1 MPTKLSVRQKL
12 YLGFGGIMALM
23 VAMVVLVWFEVTGL
37 KSEVTK
43 LRTDD
48 VPEVLS
54 YLVLI
59 DEAGDVY
66 RDSIGV
72 VTGVEG
78 SAASLKENNNEF
90 QAVISRAMQQEER
103 GSSDYQ
109 TLERAS
115 QKMRDFQSA
124 FDRDVASQLS
134 LNENNQALITTLHAL
149 YIEHLQPIENM
160 LDQSSV
166 IENAQMEA
174 SFNTLMADFDDIKKM
189 NVIISLVA
197 IMLSCLIAYWLSS
210 SITNRLTVLDET
222 AQRIARGELVSEGIE
237 DNTGDELSSL
247 AVSINSMQQSLIDLI
262 GAISSVTKDV
272 HQSTVELSALGNN
285 VVSGASS
292 QSDKAAMI
300 ATAAEELSLTIS
312 EVAHQGTSTF
322 DEAKKSEMH
331 AVEGRQVIGEMVNSI
346 QHVSIQM
353 QDMSGTMQQ
362 LGEHSEEIGNVIKVI
377 SGIAE
382 QTNLLAL
389 NAAIE
394 AARAGEFG
402 RGFAVVADEV
412 RALAER
418 TTKATQ
424 EVANIVQSIQ
434 TGTQDAV
441 SRTQEN
447 YKLVELGVS
456 QSDGA
461 VKALEDI
468 VSGAAMV
475 QSMISSIATAAEE
488 QTAVTKEIASDITAI
503 SDISNQS
510 LSQAQQS
517 ASNILVL
524 EGKVEELNQLISR
537 FKIA

>member
-1 MPTKLSVRQKL
+1 MKLSVRQKL

-23 VAMVVLVWFEVTGL
+23 VAMVTLVWFEVTGL
-37 KSEVTK
+37 KNEVTK
-43 LRTDD
+43 IRTDD

-72 VTGVEG
+72 VTGVSG
-78 SAASLKENNNEF
+78 AKASLAENNNEF
-90 QAVISRAMQQEER
+90 QAVVSRAMKQEER

-115 QKMRDFQSA
+115 EKMRDFQAA
-124 FDRDVASQLS
+124 FDRDIVSQLS
-134 LNENNQALITTLHAL
+134 LNENNQPLITTLHAL

-174 SFNTLMADFDDIKKM
+174 SFDTLMADFDNIKKM

-197 IMLSCLIAYWLSS
+197 IILSCLIAYWLSS
-210 SITNRLTVLDET
+210 SITHRLTVLDET
-222 AQRIARGELVSEGIE
+222 AQRIARGELIGDGIE
-237 DNTGDELSSL
+237 DKTGDELSSL
-247 AVSINSMQQSLIDLI
+247 AVSINTMQQSLIELI
-262 GAISSVTKDV
+262 SAISNVTNDV
-272 HQSTVELSALGNN
+272 HQSTTELSTLGSN
-285 VVSGASS
+285 VVAGASS

-322 DEAKKSEMH
+322 DEAKKSELH
-331 AVEGRQVIGEMVNSI
+331 AVEGRKVIGEMVNSI

-353 QDMSGTMQQ
+353 QDMSTTMEQ

-377 SGIAE
+377 RGIAE

-424 EVANIVQSIQ
+424 EVANIVQAIQ
-434 TGTQDAV
+434 AGTQDAV

-447 YKLVELGVS
+447 YKLVEMGVS

-517 ASNILVL
+517 ATNIQRL
-524 EGKVEELNQLISR
+524 EGKVEELNQLMSR